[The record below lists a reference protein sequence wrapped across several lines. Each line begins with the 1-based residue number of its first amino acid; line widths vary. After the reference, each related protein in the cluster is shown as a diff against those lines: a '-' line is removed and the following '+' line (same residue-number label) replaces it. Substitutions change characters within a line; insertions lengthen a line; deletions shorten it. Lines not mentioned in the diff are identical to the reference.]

1 MKGTMRISEFAEKVG
16 LHPQTIRG
24 MIKRGEI
31 KPLITPSGQYRFT
44 EEHVRQVL
52 GIEEK
57 PKGKVVIYVRVSA
70 QKQKSYLDSQIE
82 VCKQFLASKGMR
94 IDEIITDV
102 ASSFNFKRKGLNKLL
117 DLAFNGEIKT
127 VCIYS
132 KDRLSRIA
140 YDLFEQI
147 LKRLGVEILIVDNSE
162 NLTTDEQL
170 KDAVEEMIS
179 FIHYITSKIYGSRS
193 YKKKKIE
200 KCIKEVINASD
211 NKYNNQ

>member
-44 EEHVRQVL
+44 EKHIKQVL

-57 PKGKVVIYVRVSA
+57 PKGKVVIYARVST
-70 QKQKSYLDSQIE
+70 QKQKGYLDSQVE
-82 VCKQFLASKGMR
+82 VCKQFLASNGMQ
-94 IDEIITDV
+94 IDEVITDV

-117 DLAFNGEIKT
+117 DMAFNGEIKT

-162 NLTTDEQL
+162 NLTTNEQL

-179 FIHYITSKIYGSRS
+179 FIHYITSKIYDSRS
-193 YKKKKIE
+193 YKKKKLE
-200 KCIKEVINASD
+200 KCIKEVVNAS
-211 NKYNNQ
+211 NNEHNNQ

>member
-57 PKGKVVIYVRVSA
+57 QKGKVVIYARVST
-70 QKQKSYLDSQIE
+70 QKQKSYLDSQVE
-82 VCKQFLASKGMR
+82 VCKQFLASKGMQ
-94 IDEIITDV
+94 IDEVITDI

-117 DLAFNGEIKT
+117 DMAFNEEIKT

-179 FIHYITSKIYGSRS
+179 FIHYVTSKIYGSRS

-200 KCIKEVINASD
+200 KCIKEVVNAPD
-211 NKYNNQ
+211 DEHNNQ